1 MIDNE
6 VKKFSITSI
15 IGFINSLFN
24 IVLFYVGQRNEIVF
38 RLLLL
43 LSISSLVL
51 NILGMCYT
59 VDYKKKGRCLA
70 IAGLVLSIIFLL
82 FYLAIYAARYII
94 D

>member
-1 MIDNE
+1 MMDNE

-24 IVLFYVGQRNEIVF
+24 IALFYVGQRNEIVF

-59 VDYKKKGRCLA
+59 VDYKKKRTWPSNRRISSFYYL
-70 IAGLVLSIIFLL
+70 LTFLSC
-82 FYLAIYAARYII
+82 YLCSKIYY
-94 D
+94 